1 MAYIGGQL
9 TEITW
14 SHPTLGTGTI
24 SPKSSEDST
33 LDTGGIRSDDETN
46 GIAGDGS
53 AIRKMNIAR
62 WSVDTM
68 VANDSNV
75 GKQLEKLS
83 ALAGNPAEAT
93 FRFTHINGSVY
104 SGSGFPVGDVQ
115 ANMGSATIK
124 IKFAGS
130 NTLKKIV

>member
-33 LDTGGIRSDDETN
+33 LDTGGIRSDDEAT

-53 AIRKMNIAR
+53 AIRKMNINR

-75 GKQLEKLS
+75 GKQLEKLV
-83 ALAGNPAEAT
+83 ALAGNPEEAT

-104 SGSGFPVGDVQ
+104 SGSGFPVGDVN